1 MSNTILSSREP
12 MLITTSG
19 QRRSPSHLVGLDE
32 SSSDSDS
39 SSSENDSDSEPSESD
54 NEESKEL
61 AAQDEPPVS
70 GIASSVAVE
79 HSWQGSAFDNVL
91 SFWHIL

>member
-1 MSNTILSSREP
+1 

-32 SSSDSDS
+32 SSSDPDS
-39 SSSENDSDSEPSESD
+39 SSSEDDSDSEPSESD
-54 NEESKEL
+54 HEESKEL
-61 AAQDEPPVS
+61 PAQVEPPAS
-70 GIASSVAVE
+70 GISSSVAVE
-79 HSWQGSAFDNVL
+79 HSWREPAFDNVL